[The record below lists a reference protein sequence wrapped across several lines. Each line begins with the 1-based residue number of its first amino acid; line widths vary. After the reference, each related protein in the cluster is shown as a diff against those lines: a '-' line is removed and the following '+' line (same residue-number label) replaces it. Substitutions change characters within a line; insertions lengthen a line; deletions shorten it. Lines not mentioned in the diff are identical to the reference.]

1 MNWISTTEYTINPI
15 EINLWNHTQSN
26 RMSIF
31 IHNLTNEGIILNVY
45 TRLFTSWIHLKVVS
59 NPIINDDP
67 EFNLLISNV
76 HWPGSAKRN
85 LNTLKVSW
93 LHSYYIFFSI
103 RDGEGRVK
111 NFHRQRSVHD
121 VNSTEAECK
130 VTITAIGHAP
140 WLGNWEQWSRN
151 WLVHHQNSY

>member
-15 EINLWNHTQSN
+15 EINLWNHTESN

-76 HWPGSAKRN
+76 HWPGSAKPN

-93 LHSYYIFFSI
+93 LHSYYIFFPLGMGKGGLKISI
-103 RDGEGRVK
+103 GKEV
-111 NFHRQRSVHD
+111 SMM
-121 VNSTEAECK
+121 
-130 VTITAIGHAP
+130 
-140 WLGNWEQWSRN
+140 
-151 WLVHHQNSY
+151 